1 MKLRFGA
8 HFLDLDRLSLH
19 GSQGPIELRRKSFQ
33 VLRHLVD
40 NAGRTVTKEE
50 LIQAVWPDVIVTDE
64 SVARCISD
72 VRQALG
78 DQGREVIRTVARHGY
93 LLDAPVTREETT
105 AAATTPHP
113 IVPDR
118 AAIAVLA
125 FANLSNDPGQDYLG
139 EGVADDILT
148 ELSRFPELLV
158 IARNS
163 SFRYKGHNTD
173 VRQIGRELDVGY
185 VLEGSIQRRNDS
197 VRVTAQL
204 IDAGTGG
211 HLWAEHFNPRL
222 SEIFAIQDEITRSI
236 ASTLAAHIQNAE
248 ARRALSKPPASWDAY
263 DHFLRGHHALSRL
276 LTGGSVE
283 ELHRTRALLE
293 RAIELDPGYARA
305 YAALATSH
313 AVGWI
318 NPVNAEY
325 MSPDALQRAFDLAQK
340 AVGLEPTLPAAH
352 QALANLLLFRG
363 EHDGCL
369 AAWDKVFA
377 LNPNFCDWRYAHSL
391 VLLGR
396 PEEGRAEIRR
406 HMRLDPFYPPLS
418 LMVEGVSYLVQRR
431 FAEAVP
437 PFREMIMRAA
447 GFRNGRL
454 LLAATYAHL
463 GREHDAREQIES
475 VLELE
480 PDCSLTKLAGHRYFQ
495 LPEHRAIVTEGLRKA
510 GLPE

>member
-1 MKLRFGA
+1 MKLKFGSY
-8 HFLDLDRLSLH
+8 FLDLDRLSLH
-19 GSQGPIELRRKSFQ
+19 GSQGPIELRPKSFQ
-33 VLRHLVD
+33 LLRHLVE
-40 NAGRTVTKEE
+40 NAGRAVTKEE
-50 LIQAVWPDVIVTDE
+50 LIAAVWPDVTVTDE
-64 SVARCISD
+64 SITRCISD
-72 VRQALG
+72 ARQALG
-78 DQGREVIRTVARHGY
+78 DQGREVIRTVPRHGY
-93 LLDAPVTREETT
+93 LLDATVTREETT
-105 AAATTPHP
+105 AATIAPHP
-113 IVPDR
+113 VAPDR

-125 FANLSNDPGQDYLG
+125 FANLSNDPGQDYLC

-163 SFRYKGHNTD
+163 SFRYKGQNVD

-197 VRVTAQL
+197 LRVTAQL
-204 IDAGTGG
+204 IDAHNGG
-211 HLWAEHFNPRL
+211 HLWADHFNPGL
-222 SEIFAIQDEITRSI
+222 GEIFAVQDEITRSI

-248 ARRALSKPPASWDAY
+248 ARRASSKPPASWDAH
-263 DHFLRGHHALSRL
+263 DHFLRGQYALSRV

-305 YAALATSH
+305 YASLATSH

-318 NPVNAEY
+318 NPLNAEY
-325 MSPDALQRAFDLAQK
+325 MSPDTLQRAFDLAQS
-340 AVGLEPTLPAAH
+340 AVELEPTLPAAH
-352 QALANLLLFRG
+352 QALANVLVFRG
-363 EHDGCL
+363 EHDACL

-391 VLLGR
+391 VLLDR
-396 PEEGRAEIRR
+396 PEQGRTAIRR

-418 LMVEGVSYLVQRR
+418 LMVEGLSYLLQRR

-447 GFRNGRL
+447 RFRNGRL

-463 GREHDAREQIES
+463 GRERDAREQIES
-475 VLELE
+475 VLEME
-480 PDCSLTKLAGHRYFQ
+480 PDCSITKLAGHRYFQ
-495 LPEHRAIVTEGLRKA
+495 LPEHKAIVTDGLRKA
-510 GLPE
+510 GMPE

>member
-78 DQGREVIRTVARHGY
+78 DRGREVIRTVARHGY
-93 LLDAPVTREETT
+93 LLDASVTREETT
-105 AAATTPHP
+105 AAATAPHP

-163 SFRYKGHNTD
+163 SFRYKGRNTD

-185 VLEGSIQRRNDS
+185 VLEGSIQRRNAS

-211 HLWAEHFNPRL
+211 HLWADHFNPRL
-222 SEIFAIQDEITRSI
+222 SEIFAVQDEITRSI
-236 ASTLAAHIQNAE
+236 ASTLAAYIQNAE
-248 ARRALSKPPASWDAY
+248 ARRALAKPPASWDAY
-263 DHFLRGHHALSRL
+263 DHFLRGHYLLSRL
-276 LTGGSVE
+276 LTGGSAE
-283 ELHRTRALLE
+283 ELYRTRALLE

-313 AVGWI
+313 AAAWV
-318 NPVNAEY
+318 NPLNTEY
-325 MSPDALQRAFDLAQK
+325 MSPETLQRAFDLAQR
-340 AVGLEPTLPAAH
+340 AVQLEPTLPVAH
-352 QALANLLLFRG
+352 QCLANLLLLRR
-363 EHDGCL
+363 EPDACL
-369 AAWDKVFA
+369 AAWDKALA
-377 LNPNFCDWRYAHSL
+377 LNPNIYDWRYAQSL

-396 PEEGRAEIRR
+396 PEDGRAEIRR
-406 HMRLDPFYPPLS
+406 HMRLDPFYPPVS
-418 LMVEGVSYLVQRR
+418 LMVEGLSYLVQRR
-431 FAEAVP
+431 FAEAVT
-437 PFREMIMRAA
+437 PFREMVMRAEN
-447 GFRNGRL
+447 FRNGRL

-463 GREHDAREQIES
+463 EREREAREQIAS
-475 VLELE
+475 LLEIE
-480 PDCSLTKLAGHRYFQ
+480 PDCSLTKLEKLRYFP